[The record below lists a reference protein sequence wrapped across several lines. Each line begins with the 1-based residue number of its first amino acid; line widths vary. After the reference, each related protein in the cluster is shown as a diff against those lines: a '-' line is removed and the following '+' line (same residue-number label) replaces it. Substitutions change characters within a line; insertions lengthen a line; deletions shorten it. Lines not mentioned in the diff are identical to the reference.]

1 MKLEIEM
8 VSNGYVVTL
17 PAGEYSEVERKYVV
31 EEKVDASSN
40 DTKNKF
46 QAFSDLVL
54 LLGELFGVQNSK
66 HNKIGFINGLC
77 SEDQR
82 WEIIEIMEKSL
93 DQSKNDLGDE
103 E

>member
-17 PAGEYSEVERKYVV
+17 PAGKYSEVERKYVV
-31 EEKVDASSN
+31 EEKEDTSSD
-40 DTKNKF
+40 DTKNEF

-82 WEIIEIMEKSL
+82 WEIIEMMEKSL
-93 DQSKNDLGDE
+93 EQPKNDLGDE